1 MNGPSTP
8 PPAAPSAAPL
18 AALVQMTSGIDPAA
32 NLAMIDRAMAEA
44 AGHGA
49 AMAFL
54 PEMSLLLDRD
64 RARSAAHIKRE
75 AESPWPQALQ
85 EMAARY
91 GLWLHSGSMPLLAD
105 DGERRVNRSHVIAA
119 DGGIRARYDKVHMFD
134 VRLPSGESWQESAAY
149 AGGGALSVVETPLGA
164 LGLSICY
171 DVRFPELYRALV
183 DRGAT
188 LIAIPAA
195 FTVPTGEAHWHVL
208 LRARAIETACHII
221 AAAQCGRHAD
231 GRATYGHSLAV
242 DPWGTVLAD
251 AARTDEASEKGYA
264 LTIVPI
270 DPSGVSKAREAIP
283 LGRSRATR
291 SIDL

>member
-1 MNGPSTP
+1 MTGPTDDPS
-8 PPAAPSAAPL
+8 PAPR
-18 AALVQMTSGIDPAA
+18 AALIQMTSGIDPAA
-32 NLAMIDRAMAEA
+32 NLAAIDRAMAEA
-44 AGHGA
+44 AMHGA

-54 PEMSLLLDRD
+54 PEMSVLLDRD
-64 RARSAAHIKRE
+64 RARSAAHIAAE

-85 EMAARY
+85 DMAQRH

-119 DGGIRARYDKVHMFD
+119 DGSIRARYDKIHMFD
-134 VRLPSGESWQESAAY
+134 VQLPSGESWQESAAY
-149 AGGGALSVVETPLGA
+149 AGGDALTVVETPLGR

-171 DVRFPELYRALV
+171 DLRFPELYRALI
-183 DRGAT
+183 DSGAT

-208 LRARAIETACHII
+208 LRARAVETGCHIV
-221 AAAQCGRHAD
+221 AAAQCGTHAD

-242 DPWGTVLAD
+242 NPWGAVLAD
-251 AARTDEASEKGYA
+251 AARTGEGSEKGYS

-270 DPSGVSKAREAIP
+270 EAAAVTRAREAIP
-283 LGRSRATR
+283 LSRSRAIR
-291 SIDL
+291 RIDL